1 MAKGETYMKLCQDC
15 KYYYMSWC
23 VKLMTNLPM
32 IDYKDHPCFEP
43 KRQIKNNDDGL
54 KDKHNG
60 NT

>member
-1 MAKGETYMKLCQDC
+1 MKLCQDC